1 MILVVGYLILLSSK
15 MNNIK
20 WWNGVLSY
28 TNGINYTASSTF
40 GLTERPYSMT
50 LTALSGVFF
59 MQADW
64 DSSSAASIK
73 SVCIGTTGNAVS
85 GNVRVAFIFII
96 KN

>member
-1 MILVVGYLILLSSK
+1 

-50 LTALSGVFF
+50 LTALSGVYFI
-59 MQADW
+59 QADC
-64 DSSSAASIK
+64 DHSSPTSIK
-73 SVCIGTTGNAVS
+73 SVCKGTTGDNVS

-96 KN
+96 KK

>member
-1 MILVVGYLILLSSK
+1 

-20 WWNGVLSY
+20 WWSGVLIY

-50 LTALSGVFF
+50 LTALSGLVFT
-59 MQADW
+59 QADW
-64 DSSSAASIK
+64 DNSSAASIK
-73 SVCIGTTGNAVS
+73 SMCLNTNGSVVT

>member
-1 MILVVGYLILLSSK
+1 MILEVGYLILLSSK

-50 LTALSGVFF
+50 LTALSTVCFI
-59 MQADW
+59 QADW
-64 DSSSAASIK
+64 DTSSAASIK
-73 SVCIGTTGNAVS
+73 SVCRGTTGNDIS